1 MDPEI
6 LRTALAPS
14 AECLPLEQ
22 LGRYADGALGA
33 DEETAAAMHIRRC
46 LNCQA
51 ELALLQAVTSSSV
64 RTGEANIVRDGV
76 ARLGQRIT
84 EIVGADRVETSSR
97 RRWFRFGALLPVA
110 AVAAVLLIVTLA
122 GSFYLL
128 PRKAP
133 ELPSRVTTADEVTRS
148 LAVAVRG
155 PLGDQV
161 EAPRRF
167 EWLAVDRAVRYRV
180 RLMEVDRREVW
191 STSTS
196 ALGVDLPS
204 PVRTWIGPART
215 LLWDVT
221 AYDASGAPIAESGP
235 QSFRLAPR

>member
-1 MDPEI
+1 MEREI
-6 LRTALAPS
+6 LTAALAPG
-14 AECLPLEQ
+14 AGCLSMEQ

-33 DEETAAAMHIRRC
+33 DERAAAAAHIRGC

-64 RTGEANIVRDGV
+64 RTEEADIVRDGV
-76 ARLGQRIT
+76 ARLEQRAT
-84 EIVGADRVETSSR
+84 EIFGAGGVETSSR
-97 RRWFRFGALLPVA
+97 RRWLGLGMPPVA
-110 AVAAVLLIVTLA
+110 AVAAILLVVA
-122 GSFYLL
+122 GSLYI
-128 PRKAP
+128 RIGKAP
-133 ELPSRVTTADEVTRS
+133 ELPRKVTSGDEVTRS

-155 PLGDQV
+155 PVGDQV
-161 EAPRRF
+161 EAPRRL

-191 STSTS
+191 SAATS

-204 PVRTWIGPART
+204 SVRASLVPGRT

-221 AYDASGAPIAESGP
+221 AYDGADAAIAESGP
-235 QSFRLAPR
+235 QSFRLMLR